1 VTASS
6 GVEPPFSS
14 ILTNL
19 KKLKGEDIARPL
31 TDINLNNIQSIDNF
45 YKAIG
50 TVPFRR
56 GVEGSDIQFWIA

>member
-6 GVEPPFSS
+6 SVELPFSS

-19 KKLKGEDIARPL
+19 KKLRGKDIARPL
-31 TDINLNNIQSIDNF
+31 TNVNLNNVQLTDDLC
-45 YKAIG
+45 KAIG

-56 GVEGSDIQFWIA
+56 GVKGSNVQFQIA

>member
-6 GVEPPFSS
+6 GAELPFSS

-31 TDINLNNIQSIDNF
+31 TNVNLNNVQSIDDF
-45 YKAIG
+45 YKVIG

-56 GVEGSDIQFWIA
+56 GIEGSNMQFQIA